1 MGMNIIS
8 RVGIGY
14 VMFVLFFPGVVT
26 FAQSM
31 DEPGFSIN
39 RMEVSRNI
47 EDREPVAGGEI
58 FSAATEKLYCY
69 LDARNIQQDTTISF
83 VWYHENRERARV
95 ALPLQKGRRWRTWS
109 SKKING
115 LKGNWKVELQ
125 DSSGIARNSVIF
137 TIE

>member
-1 MGMNIIS
+1 M
-8 RVGIGY
+8 
-14 VMFVLFFPGVVT
+14 VLVLLFPGFIT

-47 EDREPVAGGEI
+47 EDREPVASGEI
-58 FSAATEKLYCY
+58 FSAASEKLYCF
-69 LDARNIQQDTTISF
+69 LDARNIEQDTPISF
-83 VWYHENRERARV
+83 VWFHESREMARV
-95 ALPLQKGRRWRTWS
+95 ELPLQKGRRWRTWS

-125 DSSGIARNSVIF
+125 DSAGIVRNSVIF
-137 TIE
+137 TVE

>member
-1 MGMNIIS
+1 MNIIS

-58 FSAATEKLYCY
+58 FSAASEELYCY
-69 LDARNIQQDTTISF
+69 LDARSIDRDTTISF
-83 VWYHENRERARV
+83 VWYHEGREMARV

-109 SKKING
+109 SKKIYG
-115 LKGNWKVELQ
+115 LKGTWKVELR
-125 DSSGIARNSVIF
+125 DSSGIVRNSVNF
-137 TIE
+137 TVE